1 MCVLVP
7 AYLVSYGPSVFLNL
21 CDIALFLTAVGLWR
35 ASPLLLSSQALSSL
49 VVEGAWNVDLLWR
62 AATGRHLIG
71 GTAYM
76 WDASYPLWLRLLS
89 AFHMWL
95 PVVLLI
101 AVLRV
106 GYDRRALRLQ
116 CLLAAVVLIV
126 SRVLTGPDENQNF
139 VYRDP
144 LFDRAWGPGMVHV
157 ATIWA
162 GLFVVYLLTH
172 RFLARFDRR
181 HDSRRHIGATG

>member
-1 MCVLVP
+1 MAAWLGVLVP

-21 CDIALFLTAVGLWR
+21 CDIALILTAVGLWR
-35 ASPLLLSSQALSSL
+35 VSPLLLSSQALSSL
-49 VVEGAWNVDLLWR
+49 IVEGAWNVDLLWR
-62 AATGRHLIG
+62 ALTGHHLIG

-76 WDASYPLWLRLLS
+76 WEARYPLWLRLLS

-101 AVLRV
+101 AVRRV
-106 GYDRRALRLQ
+106 GYDRRALSLQ
-116 CLLAAVVLIV
+116 CLVAAVVLIL

-144 LFDRAWGPGMVHV
+144 FFGKAWGPGMVHV
-157 ATIWA
+157 SVIWL
-162 GLFVVYLLTH
+162 GLFVTYVLTH
-172 RFLARFDRR
+172 GFLARIARR
-181 HDSRRHIGATG
+181 LPPEQA